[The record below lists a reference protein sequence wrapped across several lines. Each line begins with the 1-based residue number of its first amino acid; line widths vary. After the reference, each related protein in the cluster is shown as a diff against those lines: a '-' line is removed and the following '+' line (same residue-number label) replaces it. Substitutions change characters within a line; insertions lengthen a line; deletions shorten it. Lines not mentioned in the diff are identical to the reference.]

1 MYRRSRIVTLRNIAA
16 LTIATALAVVTAM
29 SAPAFAASSSPAPSS
44 PASSSPSVHVPA
56 GTTLR
61 VADQVQQL
69 QSPLQVAGQTNFPFT
84 VEYSN
89 FLGAPA
95 VFQAFQS
102 GDVDFS
108 VVGDSTIIPPQIAG
122 QNFVVVGL
130 YVNNSENF
138 GLISAPGEHV
148 TAINKSQLRG
158 KKIAFQF
165 GTNAQS
171 YVLQL
176 LKKNGLTTSQ
186 VDLVNI
192 PSTSYV
198 SALKSGSVNFIVTE
212 NPLTPQYLSEISGAK
227 VIYTPGIASGRLW
240 LVADRDAV
248 ADPAKSAA
256 IASYLQH
263 LSQALHY
270 VNGHEKEWAT
280 AYYEDV
286 EKLPSS
292 IIAPILKTTVPT
304 YTVPITPSVIQQ
316 QQELTDLFTQAGVIP
331 QHLDV
336 SKIFTTKYNK
346 DVVADEQS

>member
-1 MYRRSRIVTLRNIAA
+1 MYRRPRIVALRSVAA
-16 LTIATALAVVTAM
+16 LTIATALAVVAAT
-29 SAPAFAASSSPAPSS
+29 SAPAFAASSPP
-44 PASSSPSVHVPA
+44 VRVPA
-56 GTTLR
+56 GTMLR

-69 QSPLQVAGQTNFPFT
+69 QSPLQVAGQTTFPFT
-84 VEYSN
+84 VQYSN

-138 GLISAPGEHV
+138 GLISAPGQHV

-171 YVLQL
+171 YVLEL
-176 LKKNGLTTSQ
+176 LRKNGLTTSQ

-192 PSTSYV
+192 PATSYV
-198 SALKSGSVNFIVTE
+198 SAIKSGSVNFIVTE
-212 NPLTPQYLSEISGAK
+212 NPLTPQYLSEIPGAK

-248 ADPAKSAA
+248 ANPAKSAA

-263 LSQALHY
+263 LSQALAY
-270 VNGHEKEWAT
+270 VNGHEKQWAT
-280 AYYEDV
+280 AYYEGV
-286 EKLPSS
+286 EKLPAS

-316 QQELTDLFTQAGVIP
+316 QQQLTDLFTQAGVIP

-336 SKIFTTKYNK
+336 SKTFTTKYNK
-346 DVVADEQS
+346 YVVADEQR

>member
-1 MYRRSRIVTLRNIAA
+1 MYRRPRIVALRNVAT
-16 LTIATALAVVTAM
+16 LTIATALAVVAAT
-29 SAPAFAASSSPAPSS
+29 SAPASAASTPA
-44 PASSSPSVHVPA
+44 VRVPA

-69 QSPLQVAGQTNFPFT
+69 QSPLQVAGLTNFPFT
-84 VEYSN
+84 AQYSN

-122 QNFVVVGL
+122 ENFVVVGL

-171 YVLQL
+171 YVLEL

-192 PSTSYV
+192 PATSYV
-198 SALKSGSVNFIVTE
+198 SAIKSGSVNFIVTE
-212 NPLTPQYLSEISGAK
+212 NPLTPQYLSEIPGAK
-227 VIYTPGIASGRLW
+227 VIYTPGVASGRLW

-248 ADPAKSAA
+248 ANPAKSAA

-263 LSQALHY
+263 LSQALAY
-270 VNGHEKEWAT
+270 VNGHEKQWAI
-280 AYYEDV
+280 AYYEGV
-286 EKLPSS
+286 EKLPAAVLPSGLELFVDHVV
-292 IIAPILKTTVPT
+292 PILRSRGFVRTEYTGRTLREHYGLPRPT
-304 YTVPITPSVIQQ
+304 NR
-316 QQELTDLFTQAGVIP
+316 
-331 QHLDV
+331 HLEV
-336 SKIFTTKYNK
+336 S
-346 DVVADEQS
+346 DERVAL